1 MNVRV
6 YQITRAAPG
15 ASADVL
21 TAQGKGPGDAPDDSL
36 EVVQMP
42 GLRARPVVR
51 GSSEALVLELPNG
64 DRFAFIVDKGTS
76 DGAVALEAGETQL
89 RGCASA
95 ATVVRLRASGD
106 IEITPATG
114 RSVILAGGTA
124 KVARVGDAV
133 ASAGTGPGSMTAWIA
148 AVTTFVNGLA
158 PGTVT
163 APTNFGTV
171 SGGADYVKA

>member
-1 MNVRV
+1 MIRI
-6 YQITRAAPG
+6 YQITLAAPG
-15 ASADVL
+15 ANADVL

-64 DRFAFIVDKGTS
+64 DRFAFLLDKGAS

-106 IEITPATG
+106 IEVTPATG
-114 RSVILAGGTA
+114 RNVILAGGTERI
-124 KVARVGDAV
+124 ARRGDAV
-133 ASAGTGPGSMTAWIA
+133 RVTIPSGTTLSLSTGGTA
-148 AVTTFVNGLA
+148 TT
-158 PGTVT
+158 T
-163 APTNFGTV
+163 APVVCNGTITE
-171 SGGADYVKA
+171 GAEHALA